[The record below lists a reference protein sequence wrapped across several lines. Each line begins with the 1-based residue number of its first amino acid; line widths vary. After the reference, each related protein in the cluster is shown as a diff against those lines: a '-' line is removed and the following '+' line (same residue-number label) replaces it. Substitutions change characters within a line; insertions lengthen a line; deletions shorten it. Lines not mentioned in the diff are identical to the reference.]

1 MDIRRANT
9 IEIVN
14 LPVRD
19 GIGHEANVAGDSRP
33 AGAYVRRSRYVAG
46 GSALLIL
53 RINGLVLRTP
63 TPALLLLDVRSL
75 RRPLSMGPSRWPI
88 Y

>member
-19 GIGHEANVAGDSRP
+19 GIGHEANMAAGIARLPAHTYAGQDTFMAAVLDSF
-33 AGAYVRRSRYVAG
+33 
-46 GSALLIL
+46 
-53 RINGLVLRTP
+53 
-63 TPALLLLDVRSL
+63 
-75 RRPLSMGPSRWPI
+75 
-88 Y
+88 

>member
-1 MDIRRANT
+1 MSWIFEEQTQSRSLT
-9 IEIVN
+9 F
-14 LPVRD
+14 PVRD

-53 RINGLVLRTP
+53 RINDPGVANTDTR
-63 TPALLLLDVRSL
+63 LL
-75 RRPLSMGPSRWPI
+75 
-88 Y
+88 